1 MKDKEKAEKKLA
13 DEENKKRQK
22 AEKEKQKKEAQLKKK
37 QAQLKKQQ
45 TPMMKKDVS
54 QNSKLNSYFTAKPTA
69 NSAEKE
75 NKEKE
80 KIAAQV
86 RIDRDYLSRRHQV

>member
-37 QAQLKKQQ
+37 EAQLKKQQ
-45 TPMMKKDVS
+45 TPMKKDVS

-86 RIDRDYLSRRHQV
+86 RIDRYYLSRKHQV